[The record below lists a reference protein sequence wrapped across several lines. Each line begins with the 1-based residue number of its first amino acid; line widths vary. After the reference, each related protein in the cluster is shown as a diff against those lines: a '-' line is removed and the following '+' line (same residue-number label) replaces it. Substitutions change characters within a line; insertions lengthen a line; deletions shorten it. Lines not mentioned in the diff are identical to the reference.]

1 MFNVTVAAKFLTRA
15 KMKCMELYLIDLLF
29 LGLMYVKKSPVSV
42 KY

>member
-15 KMKCMELYLIDLLF
+15 KIKCMELYLIDLLS